1 MDAGRFVAVSIV
13 VALALCATVAAAQAK
28 LDSAAIERITGL
40 KSTYSEKENVV
51 KVSSPRSDV
60 KIRVDGWSMPPF
72 MGLTSWAAFTPGHGH
87 DAMVMGDIV
96 LLQDEVNPAM
106 SAALDSGLD
115 VTALHNHFFFDE
127 PKVYFMHIGGAGDVE
142 KLAGAVKQVL
152 EKVKEVRGRTPQPA
166 TRFQG
171 QAIPETSAISADPLE
186 KVLGVKGQASNG
198 MFKAVWG
205 RDAQMHGTKIAA
217 EMGVNTW
224 AAFAGTDDNAVVDG
238 DFAMLE
244 DELQPVLRAMR
255 KAGINIVSIHS
266 HMAQETP
273 RILFL
278 HYWGRGR
285 AQDLARALHSTLD
298 AQSAA
303 SGGTAHQRSR

>member
-1 MDAGRFVAVSIV
+1 MDAGRFVAVSIA

-28 LDSAAIERITGL
+28 LDGAAIERMTGL

-51 KVSSPRSDV
+51 KVTSPRSDV

-72 MGLTSWAAFTPGHGH
+72 MGLTSWAAFTPDHGH

-96 LLQDEVNPAM
+96 LLQDEVYPAM
-106 SAALDSGLD
+106 SAALDSGLE
-115 VTALHNHFFFDE
+115 VAALHNHFFFDE
-127 PKVYFMHIGGAGDVE
+127 PKVYFMHVGGAGDVE
-142 KLAGAVKQVL
+142 KLAGAVRQVL

-166 TRFQG
+166 SRFAG
-171 QAIPETSAISADPLE
+171 PAIPEQSSITAGPLE
-186 KVLGVKGQASNG
+186 SILGVKGQASNG

-224 AAFAGTDDNAVVDG
+224 AAFAGTDENAVVDG

-244 DELQPVLRAMR
+244 NELQAVLRSLR
-255 KAGINIVSIHS
+255 KGGINIVSIHS

-273 RILFL
+273 RTLFL
-278 HYWGRGR
+278 HYWGRGQ
-285 AQDLARALHSTLD
+285 AADLARALRETLD
-298 AQSAA
+298 AQSTAA
-303 SGGTAHQRSR
+303 GASTPRR